1 MRRHFAQPLHAGIFH
16 RGVGAEAFS
25 DGVADDGLALFL
37 EQLNQPLL
45 LLDQGI
51 NLRRFVVEEGG
62 DGQLFF
68 YIWNRTTYITQ

>member
-1 MRRHFAQPLHAGIFH
+1 MRRHIAQPLHPGVFH
-16 RGVGAEAFS
+16 RGVGVETFG

-51 NLRRFVVEEGG
+51 NLRRFVVDE
-62 DGQLFF
+62 
-68 YIWNRTTYITQ
+68 I